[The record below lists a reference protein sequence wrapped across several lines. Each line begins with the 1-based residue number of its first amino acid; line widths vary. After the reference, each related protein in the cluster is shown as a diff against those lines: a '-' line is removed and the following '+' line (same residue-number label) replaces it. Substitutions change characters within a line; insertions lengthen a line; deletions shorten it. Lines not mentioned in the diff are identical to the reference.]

1 MEDRSPAA
9 DDDLQAVTGQERNK
23 RHQQAEQEHE
33 GGKMTN
39 FTRVGRAALLASL
52 AGLLV
57 LPATAAWAFN
67 EAPNL
72 HDKVGSGGL
81 PAVDQ
86 RVPAEPLVL
95 TPISEVGKYGGALRT
110 DLLGGTDRGYGWL
123 DRMIGYEPLV
133 RFAPEGGKV
142 VPNIAES
149 VTANADSTE
158 FTFKLRKGMKW
169 SDGQPVTADDVVFW
183 FNDMAMNPELY
194 PGGPGANVMNG
205 GKPATVTKVDDE
217 TVKFA
222 FTKPYGLFLQ
232 QMASGNSQPT
242 IAPMHYAKQF
252 MPKYNKDG
260 LPALMKAAGVSSW
273 VDLFTQKVG
282 GPVGSDYA
290 EWVNPELPTLNAWT
304 VSQPYDGSSQQVVA
318 NRNPYYWKVDTAG
331 NQLPYLDQVILPI
344 IGDPEVLKLMVM
356 NGQIDF
362 DYHPQN
368 FGITDKPTLFDSQ
381 KKGGYHFIDLSAD
394 VSAAHAIHLNLTVP
408 DDVKRKLFDDKN
420 FRIALSIAINRPEL
434 IDVIYVGQ
442 GEPYQVAPRPESQF
456 YDETF
461 AKQYTDY
468 DPDKANQMLD
478 ALGLTKRDGN
488 GIRLMSNG
496 QPLSIKVDVRT
507 DTTQQIDS
515 LQLIQGY
522 WKAVGVDLQINT
534 IDSALYQQRQFANQ
548 DEAMSNVG
556 AGGLNE
562 LLNPRLYVPINTN
575 ALYAVPWSY
584 WYNHDKRGIEPDDAT
599 KQQLKL
605 YDEALATAD
614 EKQQADLFKQV
625 IGIARDQ
632 FRSFGISLLTGT
644 YAIAADRL
652 GNVPNKMI
660 DSAIYPTPAPLN
672 VSTWYIKQ

>member
-1 MEDRSPAA
+1 VNTTRGFGR
-9 DDDLQAVTGQERNK
+9 VTTLG
-23 RHQQAEQEHE
+23 
-33 GGKMTN
+33 
-39 FTRVGRAALLASL
+39 LL
-52 AGLLV
+52 AGLL
-57 LPATAAWAFN
+57 LLSATPAWAFN
-67 EAPNL
+67 QAPVL
-72 HDKVGSGGL
+72 QAKVDAGSL
-81 PAVDQ
+81 PPVDQ
-86 RVPAEPLVL
+86 RVPSEPLVL
-95 TPISEVGKYGGALRT
+95 TPLNEVGTYGGSMRT

-123 DRMIGYEPLV
+123 NRIIGYEPLV

-149 VTANADSTE
+149 WTANDDSTE

-169 SDGQPVTADDVVFW
+169 SDGEPVTADDVVFW
-183 FNDMAMNPELY
+183 FNDMAMNTELF
-194 PGGPGANVMNG
+194 PGGPGANVQNG
-205 GKPATVTKVDDE
+205 GKPATVTKVDDQ
-217 TVKFA
+217 TVSFKFVA
-222 FTKPYGLFLQ
+222 PYGLFLQ

-252 MPKYNKDG
+252 MPKYNEAG
-260 LPALMKAAGVSSW
+260 LPALMKAAGVTSW

-282 GPVGSDYA
+282 GPVGSSFA
-290 EWVNPELPTLNAWT
+290 QWLNPDLPTLNPWNVT
-304 VSQPYDGSSQQVVA
+304 QPYDGSSSQVVA
-318 NRNPYYWKVDTAG
+318 SRNPYYWKVDTAQ
-331 NQLPYLDQVILPI
+331 NQLPYIDEVVLPI
-344 IGDPEVLKLMVM
+344 VGDPEVLKLMVM

-368 FGITDKPTLFDSQ
+368 FGIADKPTLFDNQ
-381 KKGGYHFIDLSAD
+381 QAGKYHFIDLSAD
-394 VSAAHAIHLNLTVP
+394 VSAAHAIHLNLTVQ
-408 DDVKRKLFDDKN
+408 DDTKRALFDNKD
-420 FRIALSIAINRPEL
+420 FRIALSYAINRPEL
-434 IDVIYVGQ
+434 IDLIYVGQ

-461 AKQYTDY
+461 AKQYTEY
-468 DPDKANQMLD
+468 DPAKANQMLD
-478 ALGLTKRDGN
+478 ALGLTKKDGN
-488 GIRLMSNG
+488 GIRLMANG

-522 WKAVGVDLQINT
+522 WKAVGVDMQINT
-534 IDSALYQQRQFANQ
+534 IDSALYRERQVANQ

-562 LLNPRLYVPINTN
+562 LLNPRLYVPINDN

-584 WYNHDKRGIEPDDAT
+584 WYNGDKRGIEPDEAT

-614 EKQQADLFKQV
+614 EAKQTELFKQV

-652 GNVPNKMI
+652 GNVPDKMI

-672 VSTWYIKQ
+672 LPTWYIKAQ